1 MMRSKEDLEKEIRN
15 VGGDI
20 LNSEMFLRGFCQ
32 SHHFRSNVSDHEL
45 HVTKTSL
52 RIAGLFATADREALI
67 RACLCH
73 DMGLI
78 GQRKVVYTTGRM
90 CITQHPLDSAT
101 RAEDILGSI
110 SDKERDIIE
119 HHMFPLVLN
128 RPDSKEAVII
138 CIADKLCA
146 LYEPFTVRSM
156 SVKLHS
162 RLRIP
167 VHAMA

>member
-1 MMRSKEDLEKEIRN
+1 MRSKEDIEKEIRT
-15 VGGDI
+15 VGRDI
-20 LNSEMFLRGFCQ
+20 LASDMFIRGFSQ

-45 HVTKTSL
+45 HVTKAAL
-52 RIAGLFATADREALI
+52 RLAGLFAYADREALI

-78 GQRKVVYTTGRM
+78 GNRKVVYTTGRM

-101 RAEDILGSI
+101 RAEDILGTI
-110 SDKERDIIE
+110 SEKERDIIE
-119 HHMFPLVLN
+119 HHMFPLVLK
-128 RPDSKEAVII
+128 RPDSLEAVLI
-138 CIADKLCA
+138 CIADKYCA
-146 LYEPFTVRSM
+146 LYEPFTVRSS

-162 RLRIP
+162 RMRIP

>member
-1 MMRSKEDLEKEIRN
+1 MRSKEDLEKEIRI

-20 LNSEMFLRGFCQ
+20 LDSEMFIRGFSQ

-52 RIAGLFATADREALI
+52 RLAGLFSTADREALI

-78 GQRKVVYTTGRM
+78 GNRKVVYTTGRM

-101 RAEDILGSI
+101 RAENILGTI

-119 HHMFPLVLN
+119 HHMFPLVLE
-128 RPDSKEAVII
+128 RPNSKEAAII

-146 LYEPFTVRSM
+146 LYEPFTVRSF

-162 RLRIP
+162 RMRIP